1 MFDRSIFED
10 RVEKTRELM
19 KERNLDY
26 LVIYSDA
33 WRAGNVRYLA
43 DWWTTGGGISQAFS
57 ILVVPYDGE
66 PHLFVGFE
74 QVEAARA
81 ESWIPQIKSFE
92 EIHEWIHKIP
102 IKRPK
107 FGFVGRDIMPALT
120 FEIFSKEFPK
130 EQLHDASDTL
140 SNLRRIKTSWEIDLM
155 EKAGKLSD
163 AGVEAAI
170 NAVKEGVTEIELE
183 IVAVKTIVSGGGGLS
198 FVPTVGS
205 GPNSA
210 HAMRRAGQRPIRK
223 GDLILLDFG
232 ATYGGYYGDVT
243 RTVAY
248 GRLDTKSFDILSIAL
263 EAQRSG
269 REFARP
275 GVKACD
281 IDTAVRRVIEE
292 AGYGKYFIHNTGH
305 GIGLDQ
311 EENLPIGPRSH
322 ITIQPRMTFT
332 IEAGIYLSGT
342 GGVRVEDTVVATD
355 SGVKSF
361 NDLKREQFLQ

>member
-19 KERNLDY
+19 KKRNLDY
-26 LVIYSDA
+26 LVIYSDV

-57 ILVVPYDGE
+57 VLVIPHDGDPY
-66 PHLFVGFE
+66 LFVGFE

-81 ESWIPQIKSFE
+81 ESWVPYVKTFE
-92 EIHEWIHKIP
+92 EIQKFIRGIP
-102 IKRPK
+102 MKRPK
-107 FGFVGRDIMPALT
+107 IGFVAREIMPT
-120 FEIFSKEFPK
+120 SIFEIFSKKFPRQ
-130 EQLHDASDTL
+130 QLHDASDIL
-140 SNLRRIKTSWEIDLM
+140 SNLRRTKASWEIDLM

-170 NAVKEGVTEIELE
+170 NAVKEGVTEIELK
-183 IVAVKTIVSGGGGLS
+183 IAAVKTIVSGGGGLS

-210 HAMRRAGQRPIRK
+210 HAMRRAGQRRIRK

-232 ATYGGYYGDVT
+232 ATYNGYYGDVT

-248 GRLDTKSFDILSIAL
+248 GQVNKKASDILSTVL

-269 REFARP
+269 RKFARP
-275 GVKACD
+275 GVKACN
-281 IDTAVRRVIEE
+281 IDASARRVIEE

-311 EENLPIGPRSH
+311 EEDLPIGPTSQ
-322 ITIQPRMTFT
+322 ITIQPGMTFS
-332 IEAGIYLSGT
+332 IEAGVYISGV
-342 GGVRVEDTVVATD
+342 GGARVEDTVVATD
-355 SGVKSF
+355 SGIRSL
-361 NDLKREQFLQ
+361 NDLKREQYL